1 MKRDEVVRSEYAVV
15 EIEPELGQFAAVK
28 LAVVDRGLN
37 FRTETR
43 GEARFPPLR
52 RHSVCQQNEC
62 ETLAIL
68 QIFIGHR

>member
-1 MKRDEVVRSEYAVV
+1 MNRDEVVRSEYAVV
-15 EIEPELGQFAAVK
+15 EIEPELGQFAAVNS
-28 LAVVDRGLN
+28 LLWTAVLTFGRK
-37 FRTETR
+37 REAA
-43 GEARFPPLR
+43 ARFPPLR